1 MKIAQTYFTDDEVV
15 SDSANTN
22 YETRKSYSDIAA
34 SIDLSINKFSLSS
47 KAQFNPDTSKI
58 VKRENTISYSPSSRK
73 FISLE
78 FSKTGIDGV
87 VTETEKLYGA
97 YPITG
102 SIHLFGG
109 LEKTISTGI
118 TNAETTGIA
127 YESCCWAFR
136 LAHFKDDNGSGGHNY
151 STGAELVLTGLG
163 STSSPLKDKIENKIP
178 GYSAKLR

>member
-1 MKIAQTYFTDDEVV
+1 MIYQ
-15 SDSANTN
+15 S
-22 YETRKSYSDIAA
+22 
-34 SIDLSINKFSLSS
+34 NKFVLSS
-47 KAQFNPDTSKI
+47 AAQFNPDTSKI
-58 VKRENTISYSPSSRK
+58 VKRKNTVGYSPSSRK

-87 VTETEKLYGA
+87 VSETEKLYGA
-97 YPITG
+97 YPLTD

-136 LAHFKDDNGSGGHNY
+136 VAHFKTGNSSSDYNY
-151 STGAELVLTGLG
+151 ETGAELVLTGLG
-163 STSSPLKDKIENKIP
+163 STSSPLKDKIENNPWIYSQTKIMKKFLVFFF
-178 GYSAKLR
+178 SFCK

>member
-1 MKIAQTYFTDDEVV
+1 
-15 SDSANTN
+15 
-22 YETRKSYSDIAA
+22 
-34 SIDLSINKFSLSS
+34 LSINKFILSS
-47 KAQFNPDTSKI
+47 LAQFNPDTSKV
-58 VKRENTISYSPSSRK
+58 VKRKNTVSYNPSSRK
-73 FISLE
+73 FIALE

-97 YPITG
+97 YPLTD

-109 LEKTISTGI
+109 VEKTISTGI